1 MKQFFLE
8 FVGLSLIGIVLSSI
22 VNLFVPEDIV
32 SWQTIVLP
40 PTIMSAIYCIV
51 KAVENGY
58 GEDAIDD

>member
-8 FVGLSLIGIVLSSI
+8 FIGLTFIGIVLSTI

-32 SWQTIVLP
+32 SWQTIVFP
-40 PTIMSAIYCIV
+40 PTIISAIYCIA

-58 GEDAIDD
+58 GEDAVDD

>member
-8 FVGLSLIGIVLSSI
+8 FVGLSLIGIVLSFI

-32 SWQTIVLP
+32 SWQTIIYP
-40 PTIMSAIYCIV
+40 PVIISAIYCIV

-58 GEDAIDD
+58 GEDAVDD